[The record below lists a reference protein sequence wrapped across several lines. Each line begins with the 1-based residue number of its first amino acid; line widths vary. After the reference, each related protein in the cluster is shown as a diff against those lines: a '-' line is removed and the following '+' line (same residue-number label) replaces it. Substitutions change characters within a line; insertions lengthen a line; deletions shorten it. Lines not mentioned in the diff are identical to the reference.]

1 MTAPFAPVCYVLVYL
16 ELVGDT
22 LNFETPFLLADA
34 TLYDCVGSHFCLHLP
49 GQVVMSVVSSEFKL
63 LVNHI
68 VILILIGVDNVGQ
81 VGAAVEVTIV
91 LIRLVIDGRILRT
104 DHGFFESKLVLERDL
119 RQFKQQLTNTLT
131 PAGLD
136 LRGGDVNLYA
146 ELLQLEQDVLTG
158 SLGVII
164 LTPVLHL
171 VVVQGEEP
179 GNERDEIEELFGG
192 VGGGDR
198 KILS

>member
-1 MTAPFAPVCYVLVYL
+1 
-16 ELVGDT
+16 
-22 LNFETPFLLADA
+22 
-34 TLYDCVGSHFCLHLP
+34 
-49 GQVVMSVVSSEFKL
+49 MSVVSSEFKL